1 MPASFARATAAS
13 SCDWRSEIVEES
25 ACSLLVAAR
34 WSVSAEARARA
45 RPCRAACTAAIAIA
59 CCWRAEE
66 RREPT
71 EPPPVAE
78 AEPTGELRAAVTSVA
93 RASARRLVR
102 ARMGIIFPGFLLRS
116 AGKGRDY
123 NRPEI
128 LRLERTRGA
137 RMGRIG
143 VLTGGGDC
151 PGLNAAIRAVVRKGT
166 TA

>member
-1 MPASFARATAAS
+1 MPDCSARSAFNAAIVASPACFSSCARRAS
-13 SCDWRSEIVEES
+13 SPGSFERI
-25 ACSLLVAAR
+25 AF
-34 WSVSAEARARA
+34 
-45 RPCRAACTAAIAIA
+45 TAAIAIA

-137 RMGRIG
+137 R
-143 VLTGGGDC
+143 
-151 PGLNAAIRAVVRKGT
+151 
-166 TA
+166 